1 MIFTRTYVL
10 AGVLGALVA
19 FGALV
24 AVSMLI
30 NDGGFEYALDDV
42 YIHLAMAE
50 QLYTGGYGV
59 NAGEFASAASS
70 PLYPMLLPTMFGFGV
85 QVWLP
90 LLWNILAISVA
101 AGVVGWAIA
110 RASIPRYG
118 IWLAVLAPFALTMPV
133 VAFTGMENMA
143 HGAASLAIV
152 LGLWRFI
159 ETGRIGPWLVL
170 GVFLAPAL
178 RLEGL
183 ALALSAAGVVLVQ
196 GRVRAGLGL
205 GALALLPAIAFV
217 GTLTALGLDPLP
229 NSVNAK
235 LPDPAAAEAGLLIGL
250 VTTFRENIAT
260 PGGRYVLAL
269 MIVVWLLSMIALQ
282 RAMRGPGLVA
292 LAVVAAAAAHLALAS
307 TGWMD
312 RYENYLVLSL
322 FTVLALLVAESGAIA
337 KTGILAAALA
347 GGVLTYA
354 PNLDNFVHNPRAIT
368 LQQGQMAR
376 FAKEHLRAPVAVNDL
391 GYVAWN
397 NPNYV
402 LDLWG
407 LASAEALETR
417 LSNPPKGWAD
427 PLAEAHGVQVAMIY
441 DRWLPEALGPGWVP
455 LGQLVL
461 WDAGGPFL
469 GGLVVSFYARSA
481 EDAQDLEGAIGAWS
495 EGLPE
500 GAEFI
505 PGKPEGTS

>member
-1 MIFTRTYVL
+1 VTSVRTYVA

-19 FGALV
+19 FAALV
-24 AVSMLI
+24 AVSMVI
-30 NDGGFEYALDDV
+30 NDGRFEYALDDV

-50 QLYTGGYGV
+50 QLYAGGYGV

-70 PLYPMLLPTMFGFGV
+70 PLYPVLLPTWFGIDA
-85 QVWLP
+85 QAWLP
-90 LLWNILAISVA
+90 FLWNIVAISVT
-101 AGVVGWAIA
+101 GGIVGWALE
-110 RASIPRYG
+110 RAELPRFG
-118 IWLAVLAPFALTMPV
+118 LWLAVLAPFAMTMPV

-152 LGLWRFI
+152 FGLWRFI

-170 GVFLAPAL
+170 GIFLAPAF

-183 ALALSAAGVVLVQ
+183 ALALAAAGVVTVQ
-196 GRVRAGLGL
+196 GRLGAGLGL
-205 GALALLPAIAFV
+205 GFLALLPAIAFV

-235 LPDPAAAEAGLLIGL
+235 LPDPSAAEAGLIAGV

-260 PGGRYVLAL
+260 PGGIYVLAL
-269 MIVVWLLSMIALQ
+269 TIVVWLMSMIALQ
-282 RAMRGPGLVA
+282 RGARGQGLVA
-292 LAVVAAAAAHLALAS
+292 LAVVASAAAHLAVAS

-312 RYENYLVLSL
+312 RYENYLVLAL
-322 FTVLALLVAESGAIA
+322 FAVLALLLADTGRVA
-337 KTGILAAALA
+337 KTAILSAALV

-354 PNLDNFVHNPRAIT
+354 PNLDNFVHNPRAIS
-368 LQQGQMAR
+368 LQQAQMAR

-407 LASAEALETR
+407 LASAEALATR
-417 LSNPPKGWAD
+417 LSNPSEGWAD
-427 PLAEAHGVQVAMIY
+427 PLAEAHGVRVAMIY
-441 DRWLPEALGPGWVP
+441 DRWLPEALGADWVP

-481 EDAQDLEGAIGAWS
+481 ADARDLEGAIEAWS

-505 PGKPEGTS
+505 AAKPEGTS